1 MSNLN
6 QTIKKNKAM
15 KNFKITATAPTTY
28 QLQSLRLFGLNVK
41 SYANGS
47 HVGEEVFTTEQEA
60 KDFLIKRAEM
70 YFESENELNEAIS
83 DIENYGSLRMDAVC
97 ASIEE
102 VEEEEI

>member
-1 MSNLN
+1 
-6 QTIKKNKAM
+6 
-15 KNFKITATAPTTY
+15 
-28 QLQSLRLFGLNVK
+28 
-41 SYANGS
+41 
-47 HVGEEVFTTEQEA
+47 
-60 KDFLIKRAEM
+60 M

>member
-1 MSNLN
+1 MN
-6 QTIKKNKAM
+6 
-15 KNFKITATAPTTY
+15 NFKITATAPTSY

-47 HVGEEVFTTEQEA
+47 HVGEDTFITEDEA
-60 KDFLIKRAEM
+60 KAFLIKRAEM
-70 YFESENELNEAIS
+70 YFESEHELNEAIYN
-83 DIENYGSLRMDAVC
+83 IEKYGLLRLDAVC